1 MENRPSLLI
10 SMAGDLLIPVETS
23 GYYPTGGN
31 GDLAHRVYP
40 NRFLGIFRFDRER
53 GFGTGEEPW
62 NYGGVS

>member
-31 GDLAHRVYP
+31 LVFRTCVYP
-40 NRFLGIFRFDRER
+40 DRF
-53 GFGTGEEPW
+53 FG
-62 NYGGVS
+62 NF